1 MNLNDFQRA
10 AGITQQRAQ
19 QWLEPLNAAMAEF
32 YINTPLRQAG
42 FIAQLGMRAFGLPG
56 SSKASTTVMLRVWR

>member
-32 YINTPLRQAG
+32 FINTPLRQAG
-42 FIAQLGMRAFGLPG
+42 FIAQAGA
-56 SSKASTTVMLRVWR
+56 